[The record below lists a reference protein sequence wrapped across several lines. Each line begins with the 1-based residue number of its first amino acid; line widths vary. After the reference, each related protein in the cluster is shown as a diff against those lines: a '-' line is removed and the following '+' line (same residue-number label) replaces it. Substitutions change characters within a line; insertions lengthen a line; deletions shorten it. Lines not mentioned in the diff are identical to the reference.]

1 MDTILRTIVE
11 ADRAARAE
19 TDAARRRRENL
30 SAELSESKKQIDKT
44 YRLNAEKAIEKVR
57 SNMHAKVERTAAELE
72 TRTAAVEE
80 NLRKTY
86 AENKAQWVETIT
98 DAVTEA

>member
-30 SAELSESKKQIDKT
+30 SAELSEIDET

>member
-1 MDTILRTIVE
+1 METILRVIVE

-19 TDAARRRRENL
+19 TDAARKRREDL
-30 SAELSESKKQIDKT
+30 SAELSECKKQIDET
-44 YRLNAEKAIEKVR
+44 YRANAEKAIEKVR
-57 SNMHAKVERTAAELE
+57 SNMHAKVERTAADLE
-72 TRTAAVEE
+72 TRTAAAEA

-86 AENKAQWVETIT
+86 SENNAQWVKRIT

>member
-19 TDAARRRRENL
+19 TDAAKKRRENL
-30 SAELSESKKQIDKT
+30 SAEISESKKQIDEA

-57 SNMHAKVERTAAELE
+57 SNMNAKAERTAAELE
-72 TRTAAVEE
+72 TRTAAAEE
-80 NLRKTY
+80 KLRKTY
-86 AENKAQWVETIT
+86 AENKAQWVKTIT
-98 DAVTEA
+98 EAVTEA

>member
-1 MDTILRTIVE
+1 MKLG
-11 ADRAARAE
+11 RAFRGYHIAYHCGSGPRRACR
-19 TDAARRRRENL
+19 DGCG
-30 SAELSESKKQIDKT
+30 KT
-44 YRLNAEKAIEKVR
+44 PPRKFVGGAFAEKAIEKVR